1 MPGLNPDATWWAESG
16 LHEARK
22 TLRQLQA
29 QIQHY
34 VDTWE
39 VQNDSNSNAMLLI
52 MRPILAL
59 VKQARIIIENVKD
72 YIKEHRGGGG
82 KVEVANQAKVAAKVG
97 AVPHIEGQQE
107 Q

>member
-1 MPGLNPDATWWAESG
+1 MPGLNHDAICWVEDG
-16 LHEARK
+16 LHEARRV
-22 TLRQLQA
+22 LRQLEA

-59 VKQARIIIENVKD
+59 VKRARIVVENVKD
-72 YIKEHRGGGG
+72 YIKEQCGGGQGGGG
-82 KVEVANQAKVAAKVG
+82 KPGKDRGKGRRSA
-97 AVPHIEGQQE
+97 PY
-107 Q
+107 